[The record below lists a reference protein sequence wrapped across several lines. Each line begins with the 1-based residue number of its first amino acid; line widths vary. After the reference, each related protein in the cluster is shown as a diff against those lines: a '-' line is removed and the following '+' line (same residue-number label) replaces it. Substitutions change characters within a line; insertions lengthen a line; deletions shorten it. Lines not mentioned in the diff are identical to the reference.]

1 MRARGAALSV
11 VLACGCGDGDAVRGG
26 ETGSDTTTAD
36 DDDGESTGPSD
47 DDGDTTSVDPDESSS
62 SATDTTSADESSTT
76 GGGGV
81 PGAWCEPIPT
91 CDAPLPDPGAP
102 IDWEHTESSLVV
114 AAGAPMHR
122 GRDMFF
128 LEDDQHWVL
137 GKFAYGLNDWDLE
150 DEQVDLYL
158 LRNCTGDWESLGSV
172 RTTWEGDHE
181 EVEGIVDTG
190 GRVYVPILDEQKL
203 GPGRHR
209 VHMIVRGDLT
219 RADQYIEVV
228 PPGTPVVLTDVD
240 GTLTTSE
247 TEEFFDLLSGALP
260 DVRPGAP
267 EALQALAAAGYHPI
281 YLTSRPE
288 FLGTRTQEFIHDRGL
303 PPGIVHTSLNYGGA
317 LGDAAIQQKTDELA
331 AFADRGLVPSWV
343 FGNTSSDADA
353 YENAGIQPLQQRVFV
368 EYDDVHGGRRI
379 ESWQDL
385 VGELQAVPSLCE

>member
-1 MRARGAALSV
+1 MRARAV
-11 VLACGCGDGDAVRGG
+11 VLPFAIACACGGSEAVRGADSG
-26 ETGSDTTTAD
+26 EGTTTHD
-36 DDDGESTGPSD
+36 DDDGTTAPSD
-47 DDGDTTSVDPDESSS
+47 DDDSTTHVDPDDGSSS
-62 SATDTTSADESSTT
+62 GVATTSGGDSSTT
-76 GGGGV
+76 GDGGV

-91 CDAPLPDPGAP
+91 CDAPLPDPGPP
-102 IDWEHTESSLVV
+102 IDWEHTETTLVV
-114 AAGAPMHR
+114 ASGAPMHR

-128 LEDDQHWVL
+128 LPDDQHWVL
-137 GKFAYGLNDWDLE
+137 AKFAYGLNDYDLE
-150 DEQVDLYL
+150 DEQVDVYL
-158 LRNCTGDWESLGSV
+158 LRDCTGDWESLGSV

-190 GRVYVPILDEQKL
+190 GRVYLPILDEQKL
-203 GPGRHR
+203 APGRHR
-209 VHMIVRGDLT
+209 VHLIVRGDLT

-228 PPGTPVVLTDVD
+228 PPGTPVVLSDVD

-288 FLGTRTQEFIHDRGL
+288 FLGTRTQQFIHDRGL
-303 PPGIVHTSLNYGGA
+303 PPGIVHTSLNYTGA
-317 LGDAAIQQKTDELA
+317 LGDAAIEQKTAELA
-331 AFADRGLVPSWV
+331 AFAARGLVPAWV

-353 YENAGIQPLQQRVFV
+353 YDNAGIQPLEQRVFV
-368 EYDDVHGGRRI
+368 EYDDTHGGRRI

-385 VGELQAVPSLCE
+385 VGELQAVPDLCE